1 MNVLIIED
9 EKLAS
14 ERLAKLIQEYDP
26 LINVIG
32 QIDSIKDAI
41 LFIENNKDINLIFM
55 DIHLSDGI
63 SFDIIEKLETK
74 IPVVFTTAYSEYS
87 LKAFKANSIDYLLK
101 PISISELKTAIDK
114 FKSIN
119 QHYQSAKIGVPDILN
134 KAHFKEEKKRFIVKS
149 GSHLQSILLDN
160 IYYFYSKDKITFL
173 HSIDNKKYPI
183 DYSLEEVEELIS
195 PTLFFRINRQ
205 YIININAIKDI
216 TSYSNS
222 RLKLVLKYLEKE
234 EVIVSREKVSLFKG
248 WLNC

>member
-9 EKLAS
+9 EKLAA
-14 ERLAKLIQEYDP
+14 ERLVKLILEYDP
-26 LINVIG
+26 LINVVG
-32 QIDSIKDAI
+32 QIDSTKDAI
-41 LFIENNKDINLIFM
+41 LFIENNKNIDLIFM

-74 IPVVFTTAYSEYS
+74 IPIVFTTAYSEYS

-101 PISISELKTAIDK
+101 PISTSELNAAIEK

-119 QHYQSAKIGVPDILN
+119 QHYQSAIKVSNVLN
-134 KAHFKEEKKRFIVKS
+134 KATFKEEKKRFIVKS
-149 GSHLQSILLDN
+149 GSHLQSITSDN
-160 IYYFYSKDKITFL
+160 IFFFYSKDKITFL
-173 HSIDNKKYPI
+173 HSIDNKKYPV
-183 DYSLEEVEELIS
+183 DYSLEEIEELIS
-195 PTLFFRINRQ
+195 STLFFRINRQ

-222 RLKLVLKYLEKE
+222 RLKLTLQYLEKE
-234 EVIVSREKVSLFKG
+234 EVIVSREKVSLFKA